1 MSASTQQAAFSLYPS
16 FQGGPNLPA
25 LLLRNAAEPIAISA
39 TAATGTINFDVTQQS
54 VLYFTASA
62 SANWTLNI
70 RGGEG
75 IRLDTVMKVGQVVTI
90 AHMVAQGG
98 TAYYNNALQV
108 DGVSVTPLYQGGTA
122 WTAGNASSTDVY
134 TYTITKTAPG
144 TFTVLAS
151 QTQFK

>member
-25 LLLRNAAEPIAISA
+25 LLPRNAAEPITVSA
-39 TAATGTINFDVTQQS
+39 TAATGTINYNVSEQS
-54 VLYFTASA
+54 VLYFTATA

-70 RGGEG
+70 RAGDGV
-75 IRLDTVMKVGQVVTI
+75 RLDTFMKVGQVVTI
-90 AHMVAQGG
+90 AHMVAQGA
-98 TAYYNNALQV
+98 TAYYNNAVQI
-108 DGVSVTPLYQGGTA
+108 DGVAVTPLYQGGTA

-144 TFTVLAS
+144 TFTVFAS